1 MTFIEHLLS
10 TRISQYF
17 HLTSESQY
25 PLLENMVF
33 NSCATILP
41 EWGWNPKMLCLM
53 NFDPKRVLQVVVVG
67 GAWWAQLSI
76 IIAHAIMKYLWF
88 LISLLSMGSY
98 QKSDVA
104 SFHLYFVCKASTKF
118 MPKYM

>member
-67 GAWWAQLSI
+67 GMVGTTVNHHCPCHHEIPLV
-76 IIAHAIMKYLWF
+76 
-88 LISLLSMGSY
+88 
-98 QKSDVA
+98 SD
-104 SFHLYFVCKASTKF
+104 
-118 MPKYM
+118 